1 MYSLYL
7 HVILFIRL
15 YQMILKGFR
24 LWKGCFHFTFASMY
38 FSGSPPMR
46 NNFTVCK
53 SRGFFFLIFYRNNC
67 KILMLRDI
75 FDEKNVFKLLM
86 RNVFVINVNFIY
98 SDRIFECCIFS
109 QLLLIHEICLQYR
122 AIFTKKS
129 SKAKRKKH
137 TLITFIFP
145 LLT

>member
-1 MYSLYL
+1 
-7 HVILFIRL
+7 
-15 YQMILKGFR
+15 
-24 LWKGCFHFTFASMY
+24 
-38 FSGSPPMR
+38 
-46 NNFTVCK
+46 
-53 SRGFFFLIFYRNNC
+53 
-67 KILMLRDI
+67 MLRDI

-122 AIFTKKS
+122 AIFTKKKNS
-129 SKAKRKKH
+129 EAKRKKH
-137 TLITFIFP
+137 TLNNFIFP

>member
-1 MYSLYL
+1 
-7 HVILFIRL
+7 
-15 YQMILKGFR
+15 
-24 LWKGCFHFTFASMY
+24 
-38 FSGSPPMR
+38 
-46 NNFTVCK
+46 
-53 SRGFFFLIFYRNNC
+53 
-67 KILMLRDI
+67 MLRDI

>member
-1 MYSLYL
+1 
-7 HVILFIRL
+7 
-15 YQMILKGFR
+15 
-24 LWKGCFHFTFASMY
+24 
-38 FSGSPPMR
+38 
-46 NNFTVCK
+46 
-53 SRGFFFLIFYRNNC
+53 
-67 KILMLRDI
+67 MLRDI
-75 FDEKNVFKLLM
+75 FD
-86 RNVFVINVNFIY
+86 VINVNFIY